1 MKKFVISILL
11 AASLANAGGYSI
23 IEPLLKQAEAEITKI
38 ITEKMNGLILETT
51 GIDNFFKTQIETKEA
66 DKNKII
72 NNITALKA
80 DTLLNVKEAAQ
91 KNEVI
96 AQLSALNTK
105 INVLTAETRIKTIE
119 ELSIINAAEGG
130 R

>member
-1 MKKFVISILL
+1 MKKFAISILL

-66 DKNKII
+66 NKEKII
-72 NNITALKA
+72 SNIAALKA
-80 DTLLNVKEAAQ
+80 NSLLNAKESAQ
-91 KNEVI
+91 QNEVV

-105 INVLTAETRIKTIE
+105 INVLTTETRLKTIE
-119 ELSIINAAEGG
+119 ELSIINAAEVGK
-130 R
+130 

>member
-1 MKKFVISILL
+1 
-11 AASLANAGGYSI
+11 
-23 IEPLLKQAEAEITKI
+23 
-38 ITEKMNGLILETT
+38 MNGLIADAT

-72 NNITALKA
+72 SNITALKA
-80 DTLLNVKEAAQ
+80 DTLFNAKEAAQ

-96 AQLSALNTK
+96 AQLNALNTK
-105 INVLTAETRIKTIE
+105 INVLTAEARIKTIE

-130 R
+130 K

>member
-1 MKKFVISILL
+1 MKKFILVFFVVIS
-11 AASLANAGGYSI
+11 SCHAGGYSI

-38 ITEKMNGLILETT
+38 IIEKMNGLILEAT

-72 NNITALKA
+72 SNITALKA

-96 AQLSALNTK
+96 AQLQSLNTK
-105 INVLTAETRIKTIE
+105 INVVATEGRLKTLEEINAINTAE
-119 ELSIINAAEGG
+119 G
-130 R
+130 RR

>member
-1 MKKFVISILL
+1 MKKFAISILL

-51 GIDNFFKTQIETKEA
+51 GIDNFFKNEIESKEA
-66 DKNKII
+66 NKEKII
-72 NNITALKA
+72 SNIAALKA
-80 DTLLNVKEAAQ
+80 NSLLNAKESAQ
-91 KNEVI
+91 QNEVV

-105 INVLTAETRIKTIE
+105 INVLTTETRLKTIE
-119 ELSIINAAEGG
+119 ELSIINAAEVGK
-130 R
+130 

>member
-11 AASLANAGGYSI
+11 AASLVNAGGYSI

-38 ITEKMNGLILETT
+38 ITEKINGLILETT

-66 DKNKII
+66 NKEKII

-91 KNEVI
+91 KNELI

-105 INVLTAETRIKTIE
+105 INVLTTEGRLKTLE
-119 ELSIINAAEGG
+119 EINAINTAEG
-130 R
+130 RR

>member
-11 AASLANAGGYSI
+11 AASLVNAGGYSI

-38 ITEKMNGLILETT
+38 ITEKINGLILETT

-72 NNITALKA
+72 SNITALKA

-105 INVLTAETRIKTIE
+105 INVLTAETRLKTIE
-119 ELSIINAAEGG
+119 ELSTINTAEVGK
-130 R
+130 